1 MLFEVH
7 RKSELYLTISS
18 TLHMNLCL
26 RELICLICLI
36 FYGID
41 AEVIMII
48 SELFSGTHCKK
59 SRADVVPKNIM
70 VFP

>member
-1 MLFEVH
+1 
-7 RKSELYLTISS
+7 
-18 TLHMNLCL
+18 MNLCL
-26 RELICLICLI
+26 RELIYLICLI